1 MREEIEKMNAA
12 TFRSVMKMR
21 RRYGSS
27 DRIGTY
33 INNAWFLEP
42 AFKHLTGRR
51 PKWGW
56 KGATWTGRPVT
67 EADKDPADKSREIML
82 EICSMPDRELEVMLV
97 SKSTLEAANYSI
109 KVKGE
114 RLCPEAERLL
124 LERCKG
130 KKSRFAALLS
140 YCGRWDIMPENMTEV
155 TMVAGF
161 EGGRRGRIGVDF
173 IKKLTENKRKCKEL
187 LAQIMKLE
195 GIGEDE
201 PIKRI
206 MERLG

>member
-1 MREEIEKMNAA
+1 MEVDFKKLPAKTLYMMARI
-12 TFRSVMKMR
+12 RW
-21 RRYGSS
+21 RYGRP
-27 DRIGTY
+27 DRTDTY
-33 INNAWFLEP
+33 ISNGWFLEP
-42 AFKHLTGRR
+42 IYKHLTGKKPR
-51 PKWGW
+51 WGW
-56 KGATWTGRPVT
+56 NNQISSEEIPFAEKSKEVMREFCCMT
-67 EADKDPADKSREIML
+67 EAEV
-82 EICSMPDRELEVMLV
+82 EELLV
-97 SKSTLEAANYSI
+97 SHSTLDAANYSVR
-109 KVKGE
+109 VKGARLEPGPE
-114 RLCPEAERLL
+114 REL

-130 KKSRFAALLS
+130 KKSRLNALLT
-140 YCGRWDIMPENMTEV
+140 YCGKWDIMPENMTEI

-173 IKKLTENKRKCKEL
+173 MKKLADNKRRCKDL